1 MRKRPK
7 PPESY
12 ALLPE
17 REKRHYLAYY
27 RMVFADG
34 ELTLETKELI
44 AFACS
49 LLTGAPNCAAGHLRK
64 LRKMGVSDAKIREAV
79 AAALGAG
86 GAAIV
91 DRADIAAD
99 AVSRSAPKRTRR

>member
-7 PPESY
+7 SPESY

-27 RMVFADG
+27 KMVFSDG
-34 ELTLETKELI
+34 ALSLETKELI

-64 LRKMGVSDAKIREAV
+64 LRKMGVSEAKIREAV

-91 DRADIAAD
+91 DRADIASA
-99 AVSRSAPKRTRR
+99 AQRPARSRR